1 VLSRGDDSRVGAE
14 ASSSSRAAQALPKGY
29 TGTRT
34 RYIVNGFG
42 PVNTFPPPNENTGQM
57 RITRHGISS
66 GSEDPPLPPRAIG
79 LALLEIYFSRVYNA
93 SFLFHKRIVFQE
105 YLTEKL
111 PDFLVKAIFALATL
125 YVIPHILKISSLT
138 EFTVSLVQKV

>member
-1 VLSRGDDSRVGAE
+1 M
-14 ASSSSRAAQALPKGY
+14 LPKGY
-29 TGTRT
+29 AGTRT

-42 PVNTFPPPNENTGQM
+42 SINPSSRPNDNIGQM
-57 RITRHGISS
+57 RTTRHEIYP

-93 SFLFHKRIVFQE
+93 SLLFHKRIVFQE
-105 YLTEKL
+105 YLGGKL

-125 YVIPHILKISSLT
+125 CVIPHTLKISSLMA
-138 EFTVSLVQKV
+138 FTVSFVQKV